1 MVKVSMEKKLK
12 ELLEQVK
19 SIKWNEG
26 FNETLIPGLKVIKTT
41 KTNDKTPSIQRPSI
55 CLVLQGVKK
64 VIVGD
69 QVLSYAPGEF
79 IVASIEVPVTG
90 LVTDAS
96 AQKPYLCLMLEVDPS
111 IVFDVLQELPTS
123 KVSNFKERSGVY
135 VGSANSEIYDAFFR
149 LVKAMDVTLELKF
162 MVPMIVRE
170 IIFRLLEGDKGIIL
184 RQMGMAGSHMQKIT
198 MAIELIKQE
207 YNRHLS
213 IEQLAHEV
221 GMSPSSFHKNFKDI
235 TRISPLQYQK
245 LLRLQEARRLLLANR
260 GDAAS
265 VSFEVGY
272 ESPSQFSREYSKL
285 FGKPPK
291 RDMERLKA

>member
-1 MVKVSMEKKLK
+1 MEKKLK

-26 FNETLIPGLKVIKTT
+26 FNDTLIPGLKLIKTT
-41 KTNDKTPSIQRPSI
+41 KANDKTPSIQKPSI
-55 CLVLQGVKK
+55 CLVLQGAKK

-96 AQKPYLCLMLEVDPS
+96 AQRPYLCLMLEVDPS
-111 IVFDVLQELPTS
+111 IVFEVLQELPTT
-123 KVSNFKERSGVY
+123 KVANIKEKSGVY
-135 VGSANSEIYDAFFR
+135 VGSANSEIYDAFLR
-149 LVKAMDVTLELKF
+149 LVKSMDVTLELKF
-162 MVPMIVRE
+162 MVPLIVRE
-170 IIFRLLEGDKGIIL
+170 IIFRLLEGDKGAIL

-198 MAIELIKQE
+198 MAIEMIKQE

-213 IEQLAHEV
+213 IEHLAHEV
-221 GMSPSSFHKNFKDI
+221 GMSPSSFHKNFKEI

>member
-1 MVKVSMEKKLK
+1 MEKKLK

>member
-1 MVKVSMEKKLK
+1 MEKKLK
-12 ELLEQVK
+12 ELLDQVK
-19 SIKWNEG
+19 CIKWNEG
-26 FNETLIPGLKVIKTT
+26 FNETLVPGLKLIKTT
-41 KTNDKTPSIQRPSI
+41 KANDKTPSIQKPSI
-55 CLVLQGVKK
+55 CLVLQGAKK

-69 QVLSYAPGEF
+69 QVLAYAPGEF

-96 AQKPYLCLMLEVDPS
+96 VQKPYLCLMLEVDPT
-111 IVFDVLQELPTS
+111 IVFEVLQDLPIT
-123 KVSNFKERSGVY
+123 KVSPSIDKSGVY
-135 VGSANSEIYDAFFR
+135 VANANSDLYDAFHR
-149 LVKAMDVTLELKF
+149 LVKSMDAPSELKF

-170 IIFRLLEGDKGIIL
+170 IIFRLLEADNGAIL
-184 RQMGMAGSHMQKIT
+184 RQMGMVGSHMQKIT
-198 MAIELIKQE
+198 KAIEMIKKE
-207 YNRHLS
+207 YNQHLS
-213 IEQLAHEV
+213 IENLAHEV
-221 GMSPSSFHKNFKDI
+221 GMSPSSFHKNFKEI

-265 VSFEVGY
+265 ISFEVGY

-291 RDMERLKA
+291 RDMESLKV